1 MGPPTNLQPQPPP
14 QQLPPEVAKNS
25 QAGPQLVGKGL
36 NSITPVMNQQATTAT
51 ATPHPPSPVV
61 VPQTVKKTQPPPL
74 PTTLVHTPVYKAA
87 PVLPVEPLV
96 AKQSIK
102 TLPPPLSTTVK
113 VTLPVEPLAH
123 VPTPTSVV
131 TPVVA
136 KQNVKKPPPLTT
148 VVQTATPSTSVVQ
161 TATPTTTVVQS
172 PIPTSVRTVMTAPS
186 GTIPSKSSLRDYRR
200 PTKPKLSTSAV
211 SSSKFLKSK

>member
-1 MGPPTNLQPQPPP
+1 MGPPSNLQPQPPP
-14 QQLPPEVAKNS
+14 LQLPPEVAKNS

-36 NSITPVMNQQATTAT
+36 NSVTPVINQQATAAT

-61 VPQTVKKTQPPPL
+61 VTQTVKKTQPPPL
-74 PTTLVHTPVYKAA
+74 PTTVVHTPVYTA

-123 VPTPTSVV
+123 VPAPTSVV

-148 VVQTATPSTSVVQ
+148 VVQTATPST
-161 TATPTTTVVQS
+161 TVVQS
-172 PIPTSVRTVMTAPS
+172 LIPTSVRTVMTAPS